1 MPTIIGNALNS
12 NNKKVLDKMHK
23 MDFEFIRR
31 QVITQIRDGAE
42 FIELSAGS
50 LLHNEIPLLKRSIS
64 IIESCGGK
72 ALVRSES
79 IETLREAIKI
89 SKNEL
94 VIGDI
99 EYNTAKIDAIL
110 ELARHKNVKLI
121 ARTTASGKEKENG
134 GNSPEKSLLIAQL
147 YIDYLLDNGMRRSDI
162 LLDPIVRPLEEDF
175 YNGKNFLTT
184 LELFKLDFPQ
194 VKTIANLSNLSEGLP
209 MRSLISS
216 NFVSLVI
223 EKGLDY
229 IVLDVL
235 EKSIIESIIT
245 TLSII
250 GKDRNMQ
257 SYLSFCRSN
266 REAKKRSM
274 QNGGPYYKKT
284 LIQDYNVTI
293 ESRGLIDKKYH
304 TIVGGSKLPGKQKKI
319 NLREDEG

>member
-23 MDFEFIRR
+23 MDFAFVRR
-31 QVITQIRDGAE
+31 QVINQIRNGAE
-42 FIELSAGS
+42 FIELSAVS
-50 LLHNEIPLLKRSIS
+50 LLHNEISFLKRAIG

-79 IETLREAIKI
+79 VETFREIIKI
-89 SKNEL
+89 AKNEL
-94 VIGDI
+94 VVGDI

-110 ELARHKNVKLI
+110 EVARGRNVKLI
-121 ARTTASGKEKENG
+121 ARTIEPGKEKENG
-134 GNSPEKSLLIAQL
+134 NISPERSLLIAQL
-147 YIDYLLDNGMRRSDI
+147 YVDYLLDNGMKRSDI

-175 YNGKNFLTT
+175 YNGRNFLIT

-194 VKTIANLSNLSEGLP
+194 VKTIANLSILSEGLP
-209 MRSLISS
+209 MRGLISS
-216 NFVSLVI
+216 NFVSLAI

-257 SYLSFCRSN
+257 SYLSFCRNN
-266 REAKKRSM
+266 REAKKRGM
-274 QNGGPYYKKT
+274 QNEGPYYKKD
-284 LIQDYNVTI
+284 INRDNVNI
-293 ESRGLIDKKYH
+293 EGR
-304 TIVGGSKLPGKQKKI
+304 
-319 NLREDEG
+319 